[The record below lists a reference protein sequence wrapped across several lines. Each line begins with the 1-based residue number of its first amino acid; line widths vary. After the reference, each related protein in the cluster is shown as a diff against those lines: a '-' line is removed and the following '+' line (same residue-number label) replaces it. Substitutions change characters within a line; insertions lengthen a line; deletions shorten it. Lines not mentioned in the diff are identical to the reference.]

1 METSSINRPLKHWDC
16 TVQRHVY
23 SAAQQR
29 TSKADG
35 PPLGAD
41 ISGKPRDK
49 TQKTEGKDVPNA
61 AHFNNAKKSIQQA
74 SSSGTPT
81 LSANKSKPVEVV
93 GLQSMRSKLA
103 IAVNRKLNWGRS
115 D

>member
-41 ISGKPRDK
+41 ISGKPRDN

-61 AHFNNAKKSIQQA
+61 AHFNNAKKA
-74 SSSGTPT
+74 SS
-81 LSANKSKPVEVV
+81 KQVH
-93 GLQSMRSKLA
+93 LA
-103 IAVNRKLNWGRS
+103 HQH
-115 D
+115 